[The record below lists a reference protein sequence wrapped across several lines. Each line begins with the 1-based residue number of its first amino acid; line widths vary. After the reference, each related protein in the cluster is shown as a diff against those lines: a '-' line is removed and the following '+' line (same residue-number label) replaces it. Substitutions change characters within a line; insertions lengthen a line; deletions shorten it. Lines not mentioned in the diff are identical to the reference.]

1 MGANILS
8 IGITGLN
15 AAQANLVTTGQNIS
29 NASTPGYSRQ
39 QVVQTSNEPMFT
51 GNGFLGQGT
60 NIETVKRVYNQYL
73 TTQLLGAQTS
83 ASSMESYTAQ
93 ISQINNLLSD
103 TSTGLSPALN
113 GFFSGLNDLAAAPAS
128 IPSRQA
134 FLSDAQS
141 LVSRLNALD
150 QRINEVR
157 FGVNTQID
165 SEVGQIN
172 AYAQQI
178 ADINQ
183 RILIAQ
189 AAGSS
194 QPANDLLDQ
203 RDQLISD
210 LNKEIR
216 VTVVPQTDGSYSIF
230 MGTGQ
235 LLVTGN
241 QASKLVAQPDQYDAF
256 RTVVAMQPPTG
267 SPFVLPDNQLVG
279 GVLGGLVAFRN
290 ESLDTSQNA
299 LGRLALT
306 LAQSFNDQHKLGQDL
321 TGALGGDFFK
331 TPAPQVMSST
341 NNPLPEVAINV
352 SVKDIGALT
361 TSDYQLIS
369 HGGGNYDLLRVSDN
383 TLLLSN
389 GPLPAMIDGL
399 AIQPAS
405 NAPNGASYLIRPT
418 RSAASDLDIAIKD
431 PRNIAVA
438 APIRTG
444 AALDNKGTAT
454 ISAGAVSGVNTT
466 AAPLG
471 AALTLRYLTTPSP
484 ALDGFPVGAKVD
496 NGAGQVI
503 TITSPTTPVPYALGN
518 TLSFNGIAMT
528 LTGAPGHGDAFTINP
543 PPGGIAGVANTG
555 LASLF
560 GAPPAASVRGA
571 QLGSVAPAY
580 PLTIT
585 AGVNDQFDI
594 ALDGGAAST
603 KTLASGVYTSAS
615 ALASAVQTAIGG
627 GATVA
632 TDASGRLRV
641 TSTTVGAA
649 TAVSLGAT
657 GGNTG
662 FNALFGGAVS
672 TGDRAVQTGSLAL
685 GNPTN
690 VVAGVSDRFSINV
703 DGTTK
708 TILLPGGSY
717 TPAALAT
724 QLQTTL
730 NAQFAAPGVE
740 VTLQGGQL
748 SVISNQLGGASAIS
762 LGSVASGVATM
773 TGSAAVSRTDNLPS
787 APMTLQYHQATN
799 TFTGFPVGSVVTVAN
814 DPASPYAITSALTPV
829 SYTAGAA
836 ISFNGTSFTLSGAP
850 VDGDRFSIGPNTSG
864 VTDNRNALL
873 LGKLQT
879 TKLLDGGSTTFQ
891 GGYASMVNQVGNKTR
906 EVQVGGKAQQALV
919 DQAQQARDSVSGV
932 NLDEEAANL
941 LRFQQAYQASAR
953 LISVSGKL
961 FDDLLQVMQ

>member
-1 MGANILS
+1 MGANILT
-8 IGITGLN
+8 IGVTGLN
-15 AAQANLVTTGQNIS
+15 AAQANLITTGQNIS
-29 NASTPGYSRQ
+29 NAGTPGYSRQ

-60 NIETVKRVYNQYL
+60 NIETVKRIYSHYL
-73 TTQLLGAQTS
+73 NTQLLGSQTTA
-83 ASSMESYTAQ
+83 ASMDSYAAQ
-93 ISQINNLLSD
+93 ISQVNNLLSD
-103 TSTGLSPALN
+103 TSTGLSPAMN
-113 GFFSGLNDLAAAPAS
+113 GFFSGLSDLAAAPAS

-141 LVSRLNALD
+141 LVARFGALN

-165 SEVGQIN
+165 TVVTEIN

-183 RILIAQ
+183 RILVAQ

-203 RDQLISD
+203 RDQLINE
-210 LNKEIR
+210 LNKQIR
-216 VTVVPQTDGSYSIF
+216 VTAVSQTDGSYSIF

-241 QASKLVAQPDQYDAF
+241 QASKLVAQPDEFDAF
-256 RTVVAMQPPTG
+256 RTVVAMKPPTG
-267 SPFVLPDNQLVG
+267 NTFVLPDNQLVG
-279 GVLGGLVAFRN
+279 GALGGLVAFRN
-290 ESLDTSQNA
+290 ESLDPSQNA

-306 LAQSFNDQHKLGQDL
+306 LADRFNTQHKLGQDL
-321 TGALGGDFFK
+321 TGALGGNFFRA
-331 TPAPQVMSST
+331 PAPQVMAST
-341 NNPLPEVAINV
+341 KNPLPDVTVNV
-352 SVKDIGALT
+352 TVSDVSALT

-369 HGGGNYDLLRVSDN
+369 HGGGNYDLLRISDN

-389 GPLPAMIDGL
+389 GPLPASVDGL
-399 AIQPAS
+399 AIQPAM
-405 NAPNGASYLIRPT
+405 NAPNGATYLIRPT
-418 RSAASDLDIAIKD
+418 RSAASDLDVAIKD
-431 PRNIAVA
+431 VRNLAVA

-444 AALDNKGTAT
+444 TDLNNKGTAS
-454 ISAGAVSGVNTT
+454 ISAGTVSAAIAT
-466 AAPLG
+466 APP
-471 AALTLRYLTTPSP
+471 AAAITLRYLTSPSP
-484 ALDGFPVGAKVD
+484 AVDGFPVGARVD
-496 NGAGQVI
+496 NGAGQII
-503 TITSPTTPVPYALGN
+503 TITSPTTPVPYVLGN
-518 TLSFNGIAMT
+518 TLSFNGLAVN
-528 LTGAPGHGDAFTINP
+528 LTGAPGHGDSFTINP

-571 QLGSVAPAY
+571 QLGSVAPTY
-580 PLTIT
+580 PMTIT

-594 ALDGGAAST
+594 ALDGGASST
-603 KTLASGVYTSAS
+603 RTLAAGIYTSAS
-615 ALASAVQTAIGG
+615 SLASAVQAAIGG
-627 GATVA
+627 GASVT
-632 TDASGRLRV
+632 TDATGKLRV
-641 TSTTVGAA
+641 TSTTVGGA
-649 TAVSLGAT
+649 TAVAMSAT

-672 TGDRAVQTGSLAL
+672 TGNRAVQTGSLVL

-690 VVAGVSDRFSINV
+690 IVAGVSDRFSINV

-708 TILLPGGSY
+708 TILFPAGSY

-730 NAQFAAPGVE
+730 NAQFPAPGVE
-740 VTLQGGQL
+740 VSLQGGSL
-748 SVISNQLGGASAIS
+748 SVISNQLGGSSAIS
-762 LGSVASGVATM
+762 LGSVASGVATLA
-773 TGSAAVSRTDNLPS
+773 SSPAVTRTDTLP
-787 APMTLQYHQATN
+787 AATITLQYDQATN
-799 TFTGFPVGSVVTVAN
+799 TFTGFPVGSVVTVAG
-814 DPASPYAITSALTPV
+814 DPSSPYSITSTLTPV
-829 SYTAGAA
+829 AYTAGAS
-836 ISFNGTSFTLSGAP
+836 ISFNGMSLTLSGTP
-850 VDGDRFSIGPNTSG
+850 VDGDRFTIGPNTSG

-873 LGKLQT
+873 LGGLQT
-879 TKLLDGGSTTFQ
+879 SKILDGNSTTLQ

-919 DQAQQARDSVSGV
+919 EQAQQARDSVSGV

>member
-1 MGANILS
+1 MGANILT
-8 IGITGLN
+8 IGMTGLN
-15 AAQANLVTTGQNIS
+15 AAQANLITTGQNIS
-29 NASTPGYSRQ
+29 NAGTRGYSRQ

-60 NIETVKRVYNQYL
+60 NVETVKRVYNQYL
-73 TTQLLGAQTS
+73 TTQLLGSQTI
-83 ASSMESYTAQ
+83 AASMESYTAQ

-103 TSTGLSPALN
+103 NSTGLSPALN
-113 GFFSGLNDLAAAPAS
+113 GFFSGLSDLAAAPAS

-141 LVSRLNALD
+141 LVSRFNALD

-157 FGVNTQID
+157 YGVNTQID
-165 SEVGQIN
+165 SVVGQIN

-203 RDQLISD
+203 RDQLIND

-241 QASKLVAQPDQYDAF
+241 QASQLLAKPDEFDAF
-256 RTVVAMQPPTG
+256 RTVVAMKPPTG
-267 SPFVLPDNQLVG
+267 TPFTLPDNQLVG
-279 GVLGGLVAFRN
+279 GTLGGLVAFRN

-321 TGALGGDFFK
+321 TGALGGNFFK
-331 TPAPQVMSST
+331 PPVPQVMNST

-352 SVKDIGALT
+352 TVTDIGALT
-361 TSDYQLIS
+361 TSDYRLTS
-369 HGGGNYDLLRVSDN
+369 HGGGNYDLLRISDN
-383 TLLLSN
+383 TLLFSN
-389 GPLPAMIDGL
+389 TTLPASIDGL
-399 AIQPAS
+399 VIQPAS

-418 RSAASDLDIAIKD
+418 RSAASDLDVAIKD
-431 PRNIAVA
+431 ARNIAVA

-444 AALDNKGTAT
+444 VALENRGTAT
-454 ISAGAVSGVNTT
+454 ISAGTVSAVSATT
-466 AAPLG
+466 APG
-471 AALTLRYLTTPSP
+471 AAITLRYLSSPTP

-496 NGAGQVI
+496 NGAGQII
-503 TITSPTTPVPYALGN
+503 TITSPTTPVPYTLGN
-518 TLSFNGIAMT
+518 NLSFNGIALN
-528 LTGAPGHGDAFTINP
+528 LTGAPVHGDAFTINP

-555 LASLF
+555 MASLF
-560 GAPPAASVRGA
+560 GAPPAPSVQGA
-571 QLGSVAPAY
+571 QLGGVAPSF

-585 AGVNDQFDI
+585 TGSNDQFDI
-594 ALDGGAAST
+594 ALDGGASTT
-603 KTLASGVYTSAS
+603 KTLAAGVYTSAT

-627 GATVA
+627 GATV
-632 TDASGRLRV
+632 TVDASGKLRV
-641 TSTTVGAA
+641 TSDTVGGA
-649 TAVSLGAT
+649 TAVSLSAV

-662 FNALFGGAVS
+662 FSALFGGAVS
-672 TGDRAVQTGSLAL
+672 TGNRAVQTGSLAL
-685 GNPTN
+685 GNPTQ

-708 TILLPGGSY
+708 NIIVPEGNY

-724 QLQTTL
+724 QLQNTI
-730 NAQFAAPGVE
+730 NSQFPAPGVE
-740 VTLQGGQL
+740 VKLQGGAL
-748 SVISNQLGGASAIS
+748 SVTSNQLGGSSAIS

-773 TGSAAVSRTDNLPS
+773 ASSMVVTRRDSLPAAPI
-787 APMTLQYHQATN
+787 TLQYHQATN
-799 TFTGFPVGSVVTVAN
+799 TLTGFPVGAVVTVAG
-814 DPASPYAITSALTPV
+814 DPSSPYSITSALTPV
-829 SYTAGAA
+829 SFTADAS
-836 ISFNGTSFTLSGAP
+836 ISFNGMSLTLSGAP
-850 VDGDRFSIGPNTSG
+850 VDGDRFTIGPNSSG

-873 LGKLQT
+873 LGGLQS
-879 TKLLDGGSTTFQ
+879 TKLLDGKSTTFQ
-891 GGYASMVNQVGNKTR
+891 AGYAAMVNQVGNKTR

-953 LISVSGKL
+953 LISLSGKL